1 VAQVNTTENNQKIRL
16 SDFEFARLGGG
27 QVAYIREINHERAAV
42 LLGEAAVPSGMK
54 LFCLYAAD
62 GTPMAISGSHE
73 AAVANAFQHELEP
86 VTVH

>member
-1 VAQVNTTENNQKIRL
+1 MNTTENNTKIKL
-16 SDFEFARLGGG
+16 SDFEFAKLGGG
-27 QVAYIREINHERAAV
+27 QVAYIREIGHEKAAV
-42 LLGEAAVPSGMK
+42 LLGEVSVPTGTK

-62 GTPMAISGSHE
+62 GTPMAISGSRE

>member
-1 VAQVNTTENNQKIRL
+1 MNTTETKLKL

-27 QVAYIREINHERAAV
+27 QVAYIREINHEKAAV
-42 LLGEAAVPSGMK
+42 LLGEASMPSGTR

-62 GTPMAISGSHE
+62 GTPMAISGSRE